1 MFPGNVYI
9 IKFFGI
15 IWKHLGLFQQL
26 CSVSGG
32 IIISIE
38 LQRNMRKQRNQFY
51 KLH

>member
-1 MFPGNVYI
+1 MFPGNVHI

-26 CSVSGG
+26 CSVRGG